1 MWYKV
6 ITRVILSTLVMAMC
20 AMSQPGRDRSSSS
33 ADVASSSS
41 VAGPGA
47 GGSTVVIR
55 FMPNWTNTNAIL
67 NYKGTET
74 PMTAVNNYCGWF
86 QATVKNAPASGFEV
100 LFKQTIGN
108 TYVTAEGPEKVARDL
123 QPVGTPI
130 NLDSVAALNDTLW
143 IIGNPSDPLTCS
155 RNTRTAWATARSRRS
170 R

>member
-20 AMSQPGRDRSSSS
+20 AMSQPGSNRSSSS
-33 ADVASSSS
+33 ANAASSSS

-86 QATVKNAPASGFEV
+86 QATVKNAPAS
-100 LFKQTIGN
+100 II
-108 TYVTAEGPEKVARDL
+108 
-123 QPVGTPI
+123 VG
-130 NLDSVAALNDTLW
+130 D
-143 IIGNPSDPLTCS
+143 
-155 RNTRTAWATARSRRS
+155 
-170 R
+170 